1 MRRRPFGRNHLH
13 VRTEKPPRLLV
24 SVRSAA
30 EAEAA
35 LRGGCDLLDVKEPA
49 RGSLGAADSETVAA
63 ICEVVESAGAPVPVS
78 VALGEL
84 SEWREGET
92 VWPAPA
98 RVALAKVGLSGCG
111 RNGDWPRR
119 WRNLRA
125 RFDHAAQRPL
135 GWVAVLYA
143 DAAAG
148 GPEPS
153 LLIDLAAAT
162 GCGGVLVDTFRKD
175 AGRLLDHVSPETL
188 FVWRQAA
195 VDAGLMFAVAGS
207 LRAEDLPR
215 LGRVGPDLVAI
226 RGAACRAD
234 RSSEVCEHAV
244 RRFRSAMLASING
257 NS

>member
-1 MRRRPFGRNHLH
+1 
-13 VRTEKPPRLLV
+13 VRTKQPTRLLV

-49 RGSLGAADSETVAA
+49 RGSLGAADPEAVAA
-63 ICEVVESAGAPVPVS
+63 VCEVVESAGSPVPVS

-84 SEWREGET
+84 SEWEEGQT
-92 VWPAPA
+92 TWSAPA
-98 RVALAKVGLSGCG
+98 RVAFAKVGLSGCG
-111 RNGDWPRR
+111 RSRDWPRR

-125 RFDHAAQRPL
+125 RFDDAAQRPL
-135 GWVAVLYA
+135 DWVAVLYA

-153 LLIDLAAAT
+153 LLIDLAATT
-162 GCGGVLVDTFRKD
+162 GCRGVLVDTFRKD
-175 AGRLLDHVSPETL
+175 TGRLFDHVSPEKLTA
-188 FVWRQAA
+188 WRQAA
-195 VDAGLMFAVAGS
+195 AEAGLMFAVAGG

-215 LGRVGPDLVAI
+215 LAGVGPDLVAI

-234 RSSEVCEHAV
+234 RTSEVCGQAV
-244 RRFRSAMLASING
+244 RRFRSAMSAWMDIDS
-257 NS
+257 